1 MVWFYT
7 ETLRSGGE
15 KSWGYK
21 NLESSFDKLGNY
33 WNIVTISTLNLVSF
47 TEGNNF
53 VFCCGIHLTCSF
65 FRISHFTSFH
75 ESWRLGISSR
85 SKVNRKY
92 I

>member
-33 WNIVTISTLNLVSF
+33 WNIVTISTLNYGRKQFCFLLWNSF
-47 TEGNNF
+47 DMFIFQNF
-53 VFCCGIHLTCSF
+53 TFHV
-65 FRISHFTSFH
+65 ISRVLASGDKQ
-75 ESWRLGISSR
+75 SVKG
-85 SKVNRKY
+85 K
-92 I
+92 